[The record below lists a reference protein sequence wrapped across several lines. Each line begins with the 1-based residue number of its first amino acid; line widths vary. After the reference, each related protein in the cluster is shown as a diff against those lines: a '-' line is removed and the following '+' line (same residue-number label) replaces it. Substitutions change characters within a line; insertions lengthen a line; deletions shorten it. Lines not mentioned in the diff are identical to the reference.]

1 MTNTRLFTLIT
12 LIALLPLRLIAQ
24 IDMQAHVGSDESKK
38 AYTTYTGKQNKY
50 YTGTYA
56 YSSLISLTND
66 ALFGRINTLMG
77 NTSQL
82 KTGYSYD
89 KLKDAYKTV
98 DRDLNTN
105 GYIISYYDGS
115 SFEGIWDGGDTWN
128 REHTWPQSKG
138 AKTGPINYDMQSVRP
153 ANKSVNSSRG
163 NKGYGESG
171 SYYDPN
177 EIAISNGNYKTTNLG
192 TYRGDCARVIMYDYL
207 VYGHAGGYQNTLHSG
222 TAQLLEKIGS
232 NPVKSDSIVFESLHT
247 MLKWHMQDPP
257 SLTEMVRN
265 DGAQDY
271 QGNRNPL
278 IDYPELAI
286 QVFLEDIKE
295 LEDITTYS
303 VTESSAATMWPA
315 HQYTLSDGFIAYLT
329 NNDGSHPQNIEV
341 TGATSTY
348 DKSNGRLTITNVTG
362 NMTISDVAAA
372 TYTLTWNANGGQL
385 SGTYTS
391 GQVTPG
397 TAITAPTATRSGY
410 QFTGWSPTFTGTMP
424 AANTTYIAQWQAQT
438 IYTVTWM
445 ANGSIHH
452 TATYNIDGSET
463 IQLPAAPAA
472 CDGYTFV
479 GWITEA
485 NYSNPFCAP
494 GDIFT
499 SATHKVTTN
508 LTYYA
513 VFKKN

>member
-1 MTNTRLFTLIT
+1 MKHSLLIIA

-24 IDMQAHVGSDESKK
+24 IDMQAHVASDEGKE
-38 AYTTYTGKQNKY
+38 AYTNYIDEQNDY
-50 YTGTYA
+50 YTGNYTY
-56 YSSLISLTND
+56 STLISLTND

-77 NTSQL
+77 NTCLL
-82 KTGYSYD
+82 KSGYSYD

-98 DRDLNTN
+98 DRDLNKD
-105 GYIISYYDGS
+105 GYIIGYYNGYSFAGVWDSGS
-115 SFEGIWDGGDTWN
+115 TWN

-153 ANKSVNSSRG
+153 AKSNINSSRS
-163 NKGYGESG
+163 NTAYGEG
-171 SYYDPN
+171 ASYYDPN
-177 EIAISNGNYKTTNLG
+177 EISIDNPNYKTDNRG
-192 TYRGDCARVIMYDYL
+192 SYRGDAARVIMYDYL
-207 VYGHAGGYQNTLHSG
+207 VYGHAGGYQNALHSG

-232 NPVKSDSIVFESLHT
+232 NPVKSDSIVFESLRI

-295 LEDITTYS
+295 LEDITTYT

-315 HQYTLSDGFIAYLT
+315 HRYTLSDGFIAYLT
-329 NNDGSHPQNIEV
+329 NSNGTHPAGIKV
-341 TGATSTY
+341 TGATYTY
-348 DKSNGRLTITNVTG
+348 EASLGRLTVSKVTS
-362 NMTISDVAAA
+362 NMTISDVAG
-372 TYTLTWNANGGQL
+372 N
-385 SGTYTS
+385 
-391 GQVTPG
+391 TPDPDPEPEPDPEPD
-397 TAITAPTATRSGY
+397 PT
-410 QFTGWSPTFTGTMP
+410 TF
-424 AANTTYIAQWQAQT
+424 
-438 IYTVTWM
+438 TVTWM
-445 ANGSIHH
+445 ANGAVYT
-452 TATYNIDGSET
+452 TATYNTNGTQT
-463 IQLPAAPAA
+463 ISVPADPTP

-479 GWITEA
+479 GWTNQA
-485 NYSNPFCAP
+485 NYANPFCAP
-494 GDIFT
+494 NDLFT
-499 SATHKVTTN
+499 SASHKVTTN

>member
-1 MTNTRLFTLIT
+1 
-12 LIALLPLRLIAQ
+12 
-24 IDMQAHVGSDESKK
+24 
-38 AYTTYTGKQNKY
+38 
-50 YTGTYA
+50 
-56 YSSLISLTND
+56 
-66 ALFGRINTLMG
+66 
-77 NTSQL
+77 
-82 KTGYSYD
+82 
-89 KLKDAYKTV
+89 
-98 DRDLNTN
+98 
-105 GYIISYYDGS
+105 
-115 SFEGIWDGGDTWN
+115 
-128 REHTWPQSKG
+128 
-138 AKTGPINYDMQSVRP
+138 MQSVRP

-315 HQYTLSDGFIAYLT
+315 YRYTLSDGFIAYLT
-329 NNDGSHPQNIEV
+329 NGDGSHPAKSDLEI
-341 TGATSTY
+341 TGATYTY
-348 DKSNGRLTITNVTG
+348 NASLGRLTVSEVTG
-362 NMTISDVAAA
+362 NMTISDVAG
-372 TYTLTWNANGGQL
+372 N
-385 SGTYTS
+385 
-391 GQVTPG
+391 TPD
-397 TAITAPTATRSGY
+397 PD
-410 QFTGWSPTFTGTMP
+410 PDP
-424 AANTTYIAQWQAQT
+424 EPDPN
-438 IYTVTWM
+438 YTVTWM

-463 IQLPAAPAA
+463 IQLPAAPTA
-472 CDGYTFV
+472 CSGYTFV
-479 GWITEA
+479 GWTTEA
-485 NYSNPFCAP
+485 NYSNPFCQPA
-494 GDIFT
+494 DLFT
-499 SATHKVTTN
+499 TASHKVTTN

-513 VFKKN
+513 VFKKD

>member
-24 IDMQAHVGSDESKK
+24 IDMQAHVGSDEGKD
-38 AYTTYTGKQNKY
+38 AYTTHTTRQTAY

-56 YSSLISLTND
+56 YTTLISLTND
-66 ALFGRINTLMG
+66 ALFGRLNTLMG
-77 NTSQL
+77 STCKLSS
-82 KTGYSYD
+82 GYSYD
-89 KLKDAYKTV
+89 KLRDNYKTV
-98 DRDLNTN
+98 DRDLNKD

-115 SFEGIWDGGDTWN
+115 SFEGTWDGGDTWN

-138 AKTGPINYDMQSVRP
+138 ARTGPINYDMQSVRP

-177 EIAISNGNYKTTNLG
+177 EIAISKDNYNPSNLG

-207 VYGHAGGYQNTLHSG
+207 VYGHAGDYQNTLHSG

-232 NPVKSDSIVFESLHT
+232 NPIKKDSIVFESLRI

-265 DGAQDY
+265 DGAQNY

-286 QVFLEDIKE
+286 QVFLDNLKNIEG
-295 LEDITTYS
+295 ITAYT
-303 VTESSAATMWPA
+303 VNETSSATMNPA
-315 HQYTLSDGFIAYLT
+315 HRYTLSDGFIAYLT

-341 TGATSTY
+341 TGATTYTY
-348 DKSNGRLTITNVTG
+348 DKSLGRLTVSEVTG
-362 NMTISDVAAA
+362 NMTISDVAGSTPDPDPDPEPDPA
-372 TYTLTWNANGGQL
+372 T
-385 SGTYTS
+385 
-391 GQVTPG
+391 
-397 TAITAPTATRSGY
+397 
-410 QFTGWSPTFTGTMP
+410 
-424 AANTTYIAQWQAQT
+424 
-438 IYTVTWM
+438 YTVTWM
-445 ANGSIHH
+445 TNGAVHH
-452 TATYNIDGSET
+452 TATYNINGTQT
-463 IQLPAAPAA
+463 IQLPAAPVA
-472 CDGYTFV
+472 CNGYTFV
-479 GWITEA
+479 GWTTEA

-494 GDIFT
+494 EDLLT
-499 SATHKVTTN
+499 SDTQQKPKVN
-508 LTYYA
+508 SNITYHA

>member
-1 MTNTRLFTLIT
+1 MTNTRLFTLII
-12 LIALLPLRLIAQ
+12 LIALLPLRLIAA
-24 IDMQAHVGSDESKK
+24 IDMQAHVGSDEGKK
-38 AYTTYTGKQNKY
+38 AYTTYTGKQNEY

-66 ALFGRINTLMG
+66 ALFNSLNTLMG
-77 NTSQL
+77 NTAFT
-82 KTGYSYD
+82 TGRSFSYD
-89 KLKDAYKTV
+89 NLSTNYGPV
-98 DRDLNTN
+98 DTDLNNKSNIILFYN
-105 GYIISYYDGS
+105 GASVS
-115 SFEGIWDGGDTWN
+115 SKWDGGGTFN
-128 REHTWPQSKG
+128 KEHVWPQSIGADKG
-138 AKTGPINYDMQSVRP
+138 DRMGHDMHAVRP
-153 ANKSVNSSRG
+153 CNPSINSSRG
-163 NKGYGESG
+163 NQGYAETT
-171 SYYDPN
+171 DN
-177 EIAISNGNYKTTNLG
+177 NYTYIPDAS
-192 TYRGDCARVIMYDYL
+192 YRGDCARIIMYDHIT
-207 VYGHAGGYQNTLHSG
+207 YGKPGTTLYAERGSADLFSQFGTNSG
-222 TAQLLEKIGS
+222 DI
-232 NPVKSDSIVFESLHT
+232 FESLHI
-247 MLKWHMQDPP
+247 MLKWHLQDPP

-286 QVFLEDIKE
+286 QVFLD
-295 LEDITTYS
+295 DGITTYT
-303 VTESSAATMWPA
+303 VNETSSATMNPA
-315 HQYTLSDGFIAYLT
+315 HRYTLSDGFIAYLT

-348 DKSNGRLTITNVTG
+348 DKSNGRLTITDVTG

-445 ANGSIHH
+445 ANGSVH
-452 TATYNIDGSET
+452 TTQTYAKNSDL
-463 IQLPAAPAA
+463 QLPSASTPS

-479 GWITEA
+479 GWTTEA
-485 NYSNPFCAP
+485 NYSNPFCQPA
-494 GDIFT
+494 DLFT
-499 SATHKVTTN
+499 SANHKVTTN

-513 VFKKN
+513 VFKKD

>member
-12 LIALLPLRLIAQ
+12 LIALLPLRLIAA
-24 IDMQAHVGSDESKK
+24 IDMQAHVGSDEGK
-38 AYTTYTGKQNKY
+38 AAYKTYIDKQTDY
-50 YTGTYA
+50 YTGTYTYA
-56 YSSLISLTND
+56 SLIALKND
-66 ALFGRINTLMG
+66 ELFGRINTLMG
-77 NTSQL
+77 NTNNITDS
-82 KTGYSYD
+82 KFSYGA
-89 KLKDAYKTV
+89 LRYAYVGV
-98 DRDLNTN
+98 DYDLNN
-105 GYIISYYDGS
+105 KNNIICYYDGCS
-115 SFEGIWDGGDTWN
+115 ISATWDGSSYN
-128 REHTWPQSKG
+128 REHVWPQSFG
-138 AKTGPINYDMQSVRP
+138 AAENSPMGYDMQSVRP
-153 ANKSVNSSRG
+153 CLVSTNSSRN
-163 NKGYGESG
+163 NKGYGETTG
-171 SYYDPN
+171 ANIYDPDQSTN
-177 EIAISNGNYKTTNLG
+177 KNYSNYNPQNLG
-192 TYRGDCARVIMYDYL
+192 SYRGDAARMIMYDYL
-207 VYGHAGGYQNTLHSG
+207 VYGEAGGNKNSLYNSKAQVLQSFG
-222 TAQLLEKIGS
+222 TSEHKI
-232 NPVKSDSIVFESLHT
+232 FESLHI
-247 MLKWHMQDPP
+247 MLKWHLQDPP

-286 QVFLEDIKE
+286 QVFLD
-295 LEDITTYS
+295 DGITTYT

-329 NNDGSHPQNIEV
+329 NNDGSHPQDIKV
-341 TGATSTY
+341 TGATYEYNATL
-348 DKSNGRLTITNVTG
+348 GRLTITNVTG
-362 NMTISDVAAA
+362 NMTISDVVAA

-445 ANGSIHH
+445 ANGSVH
-452 TATYNIDGSET
+452 TTQTYAQNSDL
-463 IQLPAAPAA
+463 QLPAAPTP

-479 GWITEA
+479 GWTTEA
-485 NYSNPFCAP
+485 NYSNPFCQPA
-494 GDIFT
+494 DLFT
-499 SATHKVTTN
+499 TASHKVTSN

-513 VFKKN
+513 VFKKD